1 LAATV
6 RLFVALLILVG
17 VSDAGMAQRTTGG
30 TRATAL
36 SASVSKA
43 QTAARDT
50 AALLTKCEA
59 SKSASCLQM
68 AWLLLAGKTLPAD
81 TTRAVTFIE
90 RACAAGDARACGQA
104 AWLLRQ
110 GRGVRADTAK
120 ALTLFNIA
128 CDRRDAKAC
137 TSLGYM
143 HEMGMGTARDVSQAA
158 SYYDRGCTGG
168 DRRGCTNLVN
178 LRDSTQ
184 EMVLSSGASS
194 VSLLRDSC
202 TRKDA
207 LACTNLGVRL
217 ERGRGMQA
225 NPVRAVSLYTR
236 ACQDNVLEA
245 CLNLGKMTALGRG
258 MAKADPVQA
267 ARLFTQACDGN
278 VAIGCANLA
287 VLQAQGS
294 GLPRDS
300 ARAKVLYGKACA
312 LGDTASCRRAQRP

>member
-1 LAATV
+1 LAVTV
-6 RLFVALLILVG
+6 RLLVASLILVS
-17 VSDAGMAQRTTGG
+17 VSDAGMAQRTTGA
-30 TRATAL
+30 TRAA
-36 SASVSKA
+36 AIAKA
-43 QTAARDT
+43 PTAAGDT
-50 AALLTKCEA
+50 TALLTKCEA

-68 AWLLLAGKTLPAD
+68 AWLLLAGKTFPAD

-90 RACAAGDARACGQA
+90 RACTAGDTRACGQA

-120 ALTLFNIA
+120 ARTLFTTA

-312 LGDTASCRRAQRP
+312 LGDTVSCRRAQRP